1 MRLKKV
7 WYKILSKVLIGQ
19 TRKRYEEKYKKI
31 KERLKT
37 DLSVTTGIDGKSF
50 YGKINP
56 YIAAALRKESNVLF
70 NQLELFRTAGILH
83 SKTFSKYKNI
93 HCGRDIVLIATGPTL
108 NDFRPI
114 KDAVYVGVNRSFL
127 CDNLK
132 LDYLFMQDYV
142 AVKDYIEL
150 SQNYKNKRL
159 KRFYGILQAEI
170 EDKWI
175 IPEAIAIKHNAERYY
190 AWSAWNL
197 NKVPVYEYFPADIT
211 AKPLA
216 CFGSVVFPAMQF
228 IFYTNP
234 RRIYIVGCDCE
245 NTGHFNNSKKV
256 ASDPNFT
263 EVKRGWKLIKKF
275 QEIYY
280 PETQIISV
288 NPVGLKGLFEDLYQ
302 ERKE

>member
-1 MRLKKV
+1 MKLKKV
-7 WYKILSKVLIGQ
+7 WYKFLSKITFGKMRQ
-19 TRKRYEEKYKKI
+19 HYKEKYKKL
-31 KERLKT
+31 KEKLKAH
-37 DLSVTTGIDGKSF
+37 LFKTTGAENRFD
-50 YGKINP
+50 GKINP
-56 YIAAALRKESNVLF
+56 YMTAALRKESNILF
-70 NQLELFRTAGILH
+70 NQLELFRTAGLLH

-93 HCGRDIVLIATGPTL
+93 HCGRDIVLVATGPTL
-108 NDFRPI
+108 NYFRPI

-127 CDNLK
+127 CDSLN

-175 IPEAIAIKHNAERYY
+175 IPEATAIRHKAERYY
-190 AWSAWNL
+190 AWAAWNL
-197 NKVPVYEYFPADIT
+197 NKVPVYEYFAADIT
-211 AKPLA
+211 VKPLA

-302 ERKE
+302 ERRE